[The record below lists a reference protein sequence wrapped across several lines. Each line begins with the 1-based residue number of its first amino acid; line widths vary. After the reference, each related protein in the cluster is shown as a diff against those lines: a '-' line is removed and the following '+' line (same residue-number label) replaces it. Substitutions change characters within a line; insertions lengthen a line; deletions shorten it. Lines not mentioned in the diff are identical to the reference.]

1 MGLLTSPVLNL
12 LVNNS
17 QRRQVKKIDNIRIVS
32 VHYWEW
38 EALASYIA
46 IGWIVNLVFKDKN
59 ICLVS

>member
-17 QRRQVKKIDNIRIVS
+17 KRRQVKKIDNIRIVS
-32 VHYWEW
+32 VPYWEGRH
-38 EALASYIA
+38 LLRIA